1 MALLIKR
8 SPFLTPLYTPI
19 LDVFNCLIGI
29 KVQGIEAGLT
39 WVHDHAQ
46 VNLPLLP
53 NNTMTLGDLLSKS
66 NSDASSF
73 LSDPTSATQDGVTSA
88 INKVGDK
95 VLKTI
100 KQEALVSL
108 MLLLAWLI
116 VLLIGIGYIFWKSN
130 GQQAV
135 LQPTGSNFLQSPK
148 VDITELYEQRNQSP
162 APAYVKSGK
171 DNQHTGFNFNNN
183 PAEEEYDEKHG
194 VTNRD
199 TLFPPAN
206 QYQVQPVKYYANPEK
221 PNPADRS
228 RFSE

>member
-1 MALLIKR
+1 M
-8 SPFLTPLYTPI
+8 S
-19 LDVFNCLIGI
+19 
-29 KVQGIEAGLT
+29 
-39 WVHDHAQ
+39 
-46 VNLPLLP
+46 
-53 NNTMTLGDLLSKS
+53 LGDLLSKS

-73 LSDPTSATQDGVTSA
+73 LSDPTTSTQDGVTSA

-116 VLLIGIGYIFWKSN
+116 LLLIGIGYILWKSR

-135 LQPTGSNFLQSPK
+135 VQPIGTNLFQSPK
-148 VDITELYEQRNQSP
+148 VDITEMYEQRNQSP
-162 APAYVKSGK
+162 APAYFKSGNN
-171 DNQHTGFNFNNN
+171 DQQTGFNFNNG
-183 PAEEEYDEKHG
+183 AVEEEHDEKHG

-199 TLFPPAN
+199 TVFPPAN
-206 QYQVQPVKYYANPEK
+206 QYQAQPVKYYANPEK
-221 PNPADRS
+221 PNPTDRS

>member
-1 MALLIKR
+1 MGLLTR
-8 SPFLTPLYTPI
+8 LFLFLTPLYNPI

-29 KVQGIEAGLT
+29 KVKGIEAGLT
-39 WVHDHAQ
+39 WAHDNAK
-46 VNLPLLP
+46 VNFPLLP
-53 NNTMTLGDLLSKS
+53 NNTMSLGDILSKS
-66 NSDASSF
+66 NSDASTF
-73 LSDPTSATQDGVTSA
+73 LNDPTSATQDGVSSA

-95 VLKTI
+95 VLKGI

-116 VLLIGIGYIFWKSN
+116 ILLIGVAYILWKSR
-130 GQQAV
+130 GQQPV

-148 VDITELYEQRNQSP
+148 QDITELYEQRNQSP
-162 APAYVKSGK
+162 APAYFKAGNS
-171 DNQHTGFNFNNN
+171 NQQTGFNFNNG
-183 PAEEEYDEKHG
+183 AEEEYDEKHG

-199 TLFPPAN
+199 TVFPPAN
-206 QYQVQPVKYYANPEK
+206 QYQAKPVQYYANPEK